1 VRITSGTG
9 ALGPNDVGRGVD
21 LVVMDDFIY
30 GEPVGVAA
38 TATPAPASLP
48 VLGAALGLLATLRR
62 RR

>member
-1 VRITSGTG
+1 
-9 ALGPNDVGRGVD
+9 
-21 LVVMDDFIY
+21 MDDFIY

-48 VLGAALGLLATLRR
+48 VLGAALGLLAALRR